1 MIRPQKQWGYCRVSR
16 PKQNLDRQVR
26 NIKSRYPNAEI
37 LKEIHTRTKF
47 DGRTV
52 WQKLMKQIQP
62 GDVII
67 FDSVSR
73 MSGNAEEGVEA
84 YMELYNRGV
93 ELVFLNEEHINTSV
107 YKAALNNQVPM
118 TGTNVDSILEGVNKF
133 LMALAAAQI
142 KIAFEQSEK
151 EVEDLR
157 QRTIGGIETARQNG
171 KQIGRVQGRKYETE
185 KSRKYKERILKMSKT
200 FGGNMTDQECL
211 DTLQIARNTFYKY
224 KRELMAEGSVMNQ
237 K

>member
-1 MIRPQKQWGYCRVSR
+1 MKPPKQWGYCRVSR
-16 PKQNLDRQVR
+16 PKQNLERQVR
-26 NIKSRYPNAEI
+26 NIKNLYPNAEI

-52 WQKLMKQIQP
+52 WQRLMKQIQP

-84 YMELYNRGV
+84 YMELYNQGI
-93 ELVFLNEEHINTSV
+93 ELVFLNEPHINTSV

-118 TGTNVDSILEGVNKF
+118 TGTDVDSILEGVNKF
-133 LMALAAAQI
+133 LLSLASAQI
-142 KIAFEQSEK
+142 KIAFAQSEK

-157 QRTIGGIETARQNG
+157 LRTIGGIETARQSG
-171 KQIGRVQGRKYETE
+171 KQIGRVEGRKYETA
-185 KSRKYKERILKMSKT
+185 KAKKYKERILKMSKT
-200 FGGNMTDQECL
+200 FGGNMTDKECL
-211 DTLQIARNTFYKY
+211 DTLQIARNTYYKY
-224 KRELMAEGSVMNQ
+224 KKELLLGNQ
-237 K
+237 HKP